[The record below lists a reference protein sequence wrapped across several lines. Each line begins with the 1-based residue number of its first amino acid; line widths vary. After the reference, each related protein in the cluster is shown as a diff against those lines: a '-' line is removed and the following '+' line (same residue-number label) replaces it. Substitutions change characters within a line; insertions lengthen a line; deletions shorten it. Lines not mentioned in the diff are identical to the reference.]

1 MAQRRNTRTEA
12 AIRTAFITLLKQ
24 KGLNAMTVSD
34 IARLANINRGTF
46 YTHYMDKFDL
56 CQQLI
61 DNAHADLTDIIRTS
75 SARYGASPT
84 NSRIELIQYETILQC
99 LVYIKQ
105 DYAFFDAISRSGN
118 DMVLYSKC
126 KELIAELL
134 TVEFEQQA
142 GGPANTATVVSVYG
156 REMIASATTS
166 VLWLWMRRGCVEPP
180 ETIARFIDTARHL
193 PPVDVMNARL
203 VERSAMA
210 RQSGANGPQG
220 R

>member
-1 MAQRRNTRTEA
+1 MVQRRNTRTEA

-24 KGLNAMTVSD
+24 KGMNAITVSD

-75 SARYGASPT
+75 ASRYGSSPT
-84 NSRIELIQYETILQC
+84 NSKIELIQYETILKC
-99 LVYIKQ
+99 LIYIKQ
-105 DYAFFDAISRSGN
+105 DFDFFDAISRSGN
-118 DMVLYSKC
+118 DMALYSRC
-126 KELIAELL
+126 KDLIAEML
-134 TVEFEQQA
+134 TVEFERRA
-142 GGPANTATVVSVYG
+142 ASHSKSATVISVYG
-156 REMIASATTS
+156 REMVASATTS

-193 PPVDVMNARL
+193 PPMDMMDARL
-203 VERSAMA
+203 PSERTPST
-210 RQSGANGPQG
+210 NV
-220 R
+220 